1 SICSSARLRSALRW
15 SVMISLFKNAWQPD
29 IRLPLMIETFQML
42 IGSSGYPARLRI
54 EATARVVTDFY
65 LHNATGR

>member
-1 SICSSARLRSALRW
+1 
-15 SVMISLFKNAWQPD
+15 MISLFKNAWQPD